1 MSYKDGEFC
10 SYGIQPP
17 DDEGW
22 ESGYIKEFKRQI
34 HRLQTNSVSQLKREL
49 LPAGVSLEAVY
60 QHWIQYI
67 FNHAKKE
74 YEQHHQ
80 IPPDAWLERE
90 LIFTIPNGWA
100 TPEETL
106 IRAAILG
113 AKCVENEENIHFV
126 SESDAVL
133 HFMLVQS
140 PSELKDSRELIVCD
154 AGASTI
160 DIALYRIIKVDPLEI
175 SETKNTPSIS
185 IEADLSSVL
194 EEPLISTSGLMVG
207 DSKDVEEPGHDSTR
221 DSPLDAEIEKIIKRI
236 DQLKKGHDPK
246 LLVLAG
252 GFCRDPRVHNKLS
265 DRYDPGL
272 DEPDVPDRMKV
283 LRPEAENFN
292 AAAAD
297 GALLW
302 SRSNKVASH
311 ATSYAYGCAGW
322 VLYSENLP
330 DLAGRKVIQF
340 NKGKYVDNSWRPIV
354 QFGEVVKKGTTRR
367 MPFSKTYD
375 IKYADLSKVEVN
387 LYAAEKTA
395 NQHWVLTPNGKLMAG
410 FHLVSKIQADLSVL
424 RGKLPSLKPRDGY
437 KLDFE
442 VEILFGTHSLE
453 ATIIWK
459 DGRYT
464 ARFSPPENA
473 SEGWKQVQ

>member
-1 MSYKDGEFC
+1 LNQGQVIVFQWDITQSRSAHDQYTVQSHSWKTYLYVPHCPQSSDPVKTVSQNTTQWRIGAAYRAGNYIINPGESYALYWSLEDKYENTPVRLSHDSQDERDKLLSEWVIWCPEQSPNVTKTSEPAKEPDLSKKPEPTHERQRHHKIVFGMDVGTAYSVVSFLGPNDSTPQSVRNWPDGDVYDNRIRSCMSYKDGEFC

-49 LPAGVSLEAVY
+49 LPAGVSLESVY

-246 LLVLAG
+246 RAV
-252 GFCRDPRVHNKLS
+252 FV
-265 DRYDPGL
+265 
-272 DEPDVPDRMKV
+272 ET
-283 LRPEAENFN
+283 PEYI
-292 AAAAD
+292 
-297 GALLW
+297 
-302 SRSNKVASH
+302 
-311 ATSYAYGCAGW
+311 TSYLTVMIRVW
-322 VLYSENLP
+322 MNLMC
-330 DLAGRKVIQF
+330 RTV
-340 NKGKYVDNSWRPIV
+340 
-354 QFGEVVKKGTTRR
+354 
-367 MPFSKTYD
+367 
-375 IKYADLSKVEVN
+375 
-387 LYAAEKTA
+387 
-395 NQHWVLTPNGKLMAG
+395 
-410 FHLVSKIQADLSVL
+410 
-424 RGKLPSLKPRDGY
+424 
-437 KLDFE
+437 
-442 VEILFGTHSLE
+442 
-453 ATIIWK
+453 
-459 DGRYT
+459 
-464 ARFSPPENA
+464 
-473 SEGWKQVQ
+473 